1 MPETNCAN
9 HNEISKAIDRQVEI
23 NADFERRLSKVESR
37 LDVSDEKFKQV
48 FEKLDEIISILKN
61 NQSRLPNLVWGVA
74 GALSGSVVIW
84 LVMNAIQK

>member
-1 MPETNCAN
+1 MPENCENCQYGKLA
-9 HNEISKAIDRQVEI
+9 EKLEEKYDRME
-23 NADFERRLSKVESR
+23 ERVGKMERR

-48 FEKLDEIISILKN
+48 FQKLDEIIGILKQ